1 MSENHSKFV
10 RELRSLLKSP
20 YAFIHLTTFEEER
33 ALSLLRDLAD
43 GREVREWSAMTGFD
57 GQASSGDIM
66 QALGVIESAQLSQIF
81 VLKDAAPLLKEPRA
95 RRRLREMEAACAA
108 FGKTI
113 VFLGPERIEIPE
125 LSKDITRL
133 SLPLPG
139 RDVLLEECKTVFSG
153 AIDAETTEV
162 LVRGASGLTV
172 REAHRA
178 FHRVKLQIQEAV
190 ARNQPFDIEKS
201 ILREKQ
207 QLVANSDVLEFFPL
221 DVGLADVGGL
231 DELKA
236 WLTERQRA
244 FGDDA
249 RAFGL
254 PHPRGLLLIGVQG
267 CGKSLTSKVIARHWG
282 LPLLRMDLGAIF
294 EGRQT
299 PEEALR
305 FALQTCDAI
314 APCVLWLDEIEKG
327 FMDTKDG
334 GTARVLGTLL
344 TWQQEKKSPVFL
356 VATANQVEAL
366 PPELMRKGRFDEI
379 FFVDLPEIHERMD
392 ILRIHLTRRGRFFPD
407 QILEALAQRTEY
419 FSGAELEQVIV
430 AGMYSAFANGRDLTL
445 EDLEYAAKETVPL
458 YRTYEE
464 NIKELRQW
472 AEGRARRAS
481 RRRKVLDF
489 F

>member
-1 MSENHSKFV
+1 
-10 RELRSLLKSP
+10 
-20 YAFIHLTTFEEER
+20 
-33 ALSLLRDLAD
+33 
-43 GREVREWSAMTGFD
+43 
-57 GQASSGDIM
+57 
-66 QALGVIESAQLSQIF
+66 
-81 VLKDAAPLLKEPRA
+81 
-95 RRRLREMEAACAA
+95 
-108 FGKTI
+108 
-113 VFLGPERIEIPE
+113 
-125 LSKDITRL
+125 
-133 SLPLPG
+133 
-139 RDVLLEECKTVFSG
+139 
-153 AIDAETTEV
+153 
-162 LVRGASGLTV
+162 
-172 REAHRA
+172 
-178 FHRVKLQIQEAV
+178 
-190 ARNQPFDIEKS
+190 
-201 ILREKQ
+201 
-207 QLVANSDVLEFFPL
+207 
-221 DVGLADVGGL
+221 
-231 DELKA
+231 
-236 WLTERQRA
+236 
-244 FGDDA
+244 
-249 RAFGL
+249 
-254 PHPRGLLLIGVQG
+254 
-267 CGKSLTSKVIARHWG
+267 
-282 LPLLRMDLGAIF
+282 
-294 EGRQT
+294 
-299 PEEALR
+299 
-305 FALQTCDAI
+305 
-314 APCVLWLDEIEKG
+314 VLWLDEIEKG